1 MSCCCDR
8 GKSGEAE
15 FNSEAVDLT
24 LMKEVL
30 ERNRHEAGSL
40 ITVLQETQGIYG
52 YLPMTAIAAIAR
64 ELKLK
69 PARVYG
75 AATFYTQ
82 FRFKPTGKHLILL
95 CQGTACHV
103 NGAARILAALGEE
116 LKIKIGE
123 TTSDGLF
130 TLETAACLGC
140 CSLAPVMMI
149 DGQAYGPLT
158 PEKATAVIKGI
169 YSSESMAVGG
179 GGKA

>member
-1 MSCCCDR
+1 MTCCCDR
-8 GKSGEAE
+8 GKHGEAVLNNE
-15 FNSEAVDLT
+15 SVDLN

-30 ERNRHEAGSL
+30 ERNRHQAGSL
-40 ITVLQETQGIYG
+40 ITVLQETQDIYG
-52 YLPMTAIAAIAR
+52 YLPMVAIAAIAR
-64 ELKLK
+64 ELKIK

-75 AATFYTQ
+75 AATFYTR
-82 FRFKPTGKHLILL
+82 FRFKPAGKHLILL

-103 NGAARILAALGEE
+103 NGAERILAALGEE

-158 PEKATAVIKGI
+158 PERATTVIKGI
-169 YSSESMAVGG
+169 YSSESIAAGE
-179 GGKA
+179 GGKT